1 MSNIFVELAATSA
14 PDVDK
19 LEVGRADSAVKNYFE
34 RLGAKGGPV
43 LTADNTAGDEVTTIL
58 QHFTGV
64 TGGNYT
70 ITVEIP
76 TWGVTYTT
84 ASILWNAADTVIEA
98 ALDTA
103 SPSTVTNGDINV
115 VDTAAAGL
123 GDGNATFTCSGTVAS
138 IPVLITATDVDLSGG
153 AGPAV
158 GAATRDTPG
167 RKNRYGNQALTELL
181 IVTGA
186 THNAGEEPTLV
197 DNTSEAV
204 GWTDR
209 PSLRVIKWL
218 GAVAVSDEGTVYV
231 KDQLETLFP
240 GIVDIS

>member
-1 MSNIFVELAATSA
+1 MASIFQNLIDSGTFPVT
-14 PDVDK
+14 K
-19 LEVGRADSAVKNYFE
+19 VGRAVSRAYQQIAQDEAFQAVN
-34 RLGAKGGPV
+34 
-43 LTADNTAGDEVTTIL
+43 LTAANTAADEITVAA
-58 QHFTGV
+58 QHGAGTN
-64 TGGNYT
+64 GGNYT
-70 ITVEIP
+70 ITVSIP
-76 TWGVTYTT
+76 TWGTTYTT
-84 ASILWNAADTVIEA
+84 ANVAWDAADTVIEA

-158 GAATRDTPG
+158 GAVTRDTPG